1 MAGHDP
7 EDVRQELLYL
17 RKGPGFTSDRFA
29 NCQHLRATLG
39 GSSEPEEVLLE
50 RLESAIHSLRDED
63 ALLLLG
69 VFGLAGDTGGL
80 APLSA
85 RRDLLG
91 KRLGLKREAVA
102 DRDAAAVERLLT
114 QLVTGWY
121 PKSPIGIRIP
131 ESHNGFVQHSVRIQT
146 LVRDRRHIET
156 RQHYRL
162 FALFDGVEYL
172 ALATLHASPPSV
184 VGDDFQVRTVQG
196 STGFLH
202 QFWHRTPMQRG
213 QTYDLR
219 LRIVNPEPDE
229 PYVLTEETMAFHEP
243 TRVASFE
250 VVFMGT
256 LPSMVWRVAGLT
268 AAERPGA
275 PTKASRLD
283 PADSSSVRSD
293 FRDVYGGLYH
303 GIAWDW

>member
-1 MAGHDP
+1 MAGQDP

-17 RKGPGFTSDRFA
+17 RKGPGFTPERFA
-29 NCQHLRATLG
+29 TCEHLQATLG
-39 GSSEPEEVLLE
+39 GSSEAEPVLRE

-63 ALLLLG
+63 AQMLLG
-69 VFGLAGDTGGL
+69 VFAMDEATGGV

-91 KRLGLKREAVA
+91 QRLGLKREAVA
-102 DRDAAAVERLLT
+102 DRDASAIERLLT

-121 PKSPIGIRIP
+121 PKSPTGIRIP
-131 ESHNGFVQHSVRIQT
+131 ESHNGFVQHAVRVQT
-146 LVRDRRHIET
+146 LVRDRRHMET

-172 ALATLHASPPSV
+172 TLATLHASPPSV
-184 VGDDFQVRTVQG
+184 LGDDFRVRTVQG
-196 STGFLH
+196 STGYLH
-202 QFWHRTPMQRG
+202 QFWHHTPMSRG
-213 QTYDLR
+213 HTYDLR
-219 LRIVNPEPDE
+219 IRIKNPEPDE

-250 VVFMGT
+250 VVFIGT
-256 LPSMVWRVAGLT
+256 LPAMIWRVEGLT
-268 AAERPGA
+268 AAERPGG
-275 PTKASRLD
+275 PTKATRLE
-283 PADSSSVRSD
+283 AGDSSAVRAD
-293 FRDVYGGLYH
+293 FRDVYGGLYN